1 MLDPLLVVCPKVLRW
16 MLILA
21 ITVRSKK
28 HEKILRKEWDD
39 AQKQGVDFSK
49 VEFRGI

>member
-1 MLDPLLVVCPKVLRW
+1 MSVLWVLLIV
-16 MLILA
+16 A

-28 HEKILRKEWDD
+28 HEKILRKEWED